1 MKVLN
6 FGSLNIDYIYQMAHF
21 IRPGETAPCKTL
33 TAGCGGK
40 GLNQSSPL
48 RWPKLAQRSTTRDS
62 TARRRSSCSI
72 KCRQRA

>member
-40 GLNQSSPL
+40 GYRQFL
-48 RWPKLAQRSTTRDS
+48 RVLFLHLK
-62 TARRRSSCSI
+62 I
-72 KCRQRA
+72 IH